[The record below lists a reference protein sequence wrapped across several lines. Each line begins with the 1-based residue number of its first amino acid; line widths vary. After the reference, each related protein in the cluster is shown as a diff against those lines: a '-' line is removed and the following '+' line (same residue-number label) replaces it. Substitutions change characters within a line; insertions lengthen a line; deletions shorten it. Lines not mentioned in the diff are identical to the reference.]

1 MKITHSGSPDGIEV
15 RTYHIGEVVRL
26 PDSLATVFLREGWAE
41 QDKSMDGPKEIKA
54 GRETKKQRK

>member
-15 RTYHIGEVVRL
+15 RAYHIGEAYDL

-41 QDKSMDGPKEIKA
+41 LDKSMDGPQ
-54 GRETKKQRK
+54 ETKEKRKKK